1 MIWAYLRNAIK
12 TEAIQDVSRLSLQQ
26 VTFMCERTTTKDK
39 LAVEIKINVI
49 NAVDTNY
56 LSQHT
61 AVSLTTRKRKA
72 AGSAYRPTT

>member
-1 MIWAYLRNAIK
+1 MYLRNAIK
-12 TEAIQDVSRLSLQQ
+12 TEAIQDASRPSLQQ
-26 VTFMCERTTTKDK
+26 VTLCERTTTKDK

-72 AGSAYRPTT
+72 SGSAYRPAT

>member
-1 MIWAYLRNAIK
+1 MYLRNAIK

-26 VTFMCERTTTKDK
+26 VTLCERTTTKDK

-72 AGSAYRPTT
+72 SGSAYRPAT

>member
-1 MIWAYLRNAIK
+1 MYLRNAIK

-26 VTFMCERTTTKDK
+26 VTLCERTTTKDK

>member
-26 VTFMCERTTTKDK
+26 VTLCERTTTKDK

-72 AGSAYRPTT
+72 SGSAYRPAT